1 MCCLSMEQ
9 VSLSKKNKMKRT
21 VYILIVMALLLSC
34 GGQKDDRRVIT
45 VTIEPLRYFVE
56 QLVEDKAE
64 VVTLVPKG
72 SSPENYEPT
81 AQQMVA
87 LGNSM
92 MFVKVGNLGF
102 EQSWT
107 EKLGDLAKDIV
118 IVDSSEGIETIESQ
132 SRGVTD
138 QHTWMSCA
146 NALVIVKNIYKAL
159 KASDPGNAS
168 FYEKRYDALVAN
180 IRQINDELSENMKT
194 VKGTSFIIYHPALTY
209 FAKEYGINQIAV
221 EEEGREPSAASLA
234 QVIDRAKAEG
244 VKKMLVQQEFD
255 RRNAEIVA
263 KALNIGMTT
272 INPLSYEWDQE
283 MRNIGKI
290 LSSAQSETETS
301 AKE

>member
-1 MCCLSMEQ
+1 
-9 VSLSKKNKMKRT
+9 
-21 VYILIVMALLLSC
+21 
-34 GGQKDDRRVIT
+34 
-45 VTIEPLRYFVE
+45 
-56 QLVEDKAE
+56 
-64 VVTLVPKG
+64 
-72 SSPENYEPT
+72 
-81 AQQMVA
+81 MVA

-107 EKLGDLAKDIV
+107 EKLGDLAKGIV

-159 KASDPGNAS
+159 KVSDPGNAS

-272 INPLSYEWDQE
+272 INPLSYDWDQE

>member
-1 MCCLSMEQ
+1 
-9 VSLSKKNKMKRT
+9 
-21 VYILIVMALLLSC
+21 MALLLSC
-34 GGQKDDRRVIT
+34 GEQKGSRRVIT

-92 MFVKVGNLGF
+92 MFVKVGDLGF
-102 EQSWT
+102 ERSWT

-118 IVDSSEGIETIESQ
+118 IVDSSEGIETIESK

-159 KASDPGNAS
+159 KESDPENAS
-168 FYEKRYDALVAN
+168 FYEKRYNALVAN
-180 IRQINDELSENMKT
+180 IRQINDELSENMKA

-209 FAKEYGINQIAV
+209 FAKEYGVNQIAV

-234 QVIDRAKAEG
+234 QVIDKAKTEG

-272 INPLSYEWDQE
+272 INPLSYDWEQE
-283 MRNIGKI
+283 MRNIGEI
-290 LSSAQSETETS
+290 LSSAQ
-301 AKE
+301 